1 MLESEI
7 HRLRGELLLL
17 DGKDSAQAETLF
29 RNAMRVASAQGSRS
43 WELRGAISLAR
54 LMLDQGSAAD
64 ARAILE
70 PVYNFFTEGFSTGD
84 LREAK
89 SLLDRTLSRA

>member
-1 MLESEI
+1 
-7 HRLRGELLLL
+7 
-17 DGKDSAQAETLF
+17 
-29 RNAMRVASAQGSRS
+29 
-43 WELRGAISLAR
+43 
-54 LMLDQGSAAD
+54 MLDQGSAAD